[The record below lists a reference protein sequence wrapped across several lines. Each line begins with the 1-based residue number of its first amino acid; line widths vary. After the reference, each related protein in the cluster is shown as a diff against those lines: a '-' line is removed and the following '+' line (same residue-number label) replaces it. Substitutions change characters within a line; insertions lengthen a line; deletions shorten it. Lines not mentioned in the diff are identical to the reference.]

1 MKTILVIDD
10 EYALV
15 ESLTDLLEEEGY
27 RVVSALNGK
36 DGLARVVKEA
46 PDLIVSDFMMPIAAD
61 GLELLKGVRALP
73 AFRSVPVVM
82 MSASDMA
89 RMMGNRRLKLSAFL
103 YKPFQADELLGIVQR
118 LIGKGESRRG
128 AANK

>member
-1 MKTILVIDD
+1 MKTILLIDD

-27 RVVSALNGK
+27 RVVSAANGK
-36 DGLARVVKEA
+36 DGLARAVKEN
-46 PDLIVSDFMMPIAAD
+46 PDLIITDFMMPIAD
-61 GLELLKGVRALP
+61 GLELVQGIRALP
-73 AFRSVPVVM
+73 TFRTVPVVM

-89 RMMGNRRLKLSAFL
+89 GMLTNRRLKLSAFL
-103 YKPFQADELLGIVQR
+103 SKPFQADELMSIVHK
-118 LIGKGESRRG
+118 LIGKGEARKA

>member
-27 RVVSALNGK
+27 RVVSAANGK
-36 DGLARVVKEA
+36 DGLTRVMKEN
-46 PDLIVSDFMMPIAAD
+46 PDLIITDFMMPIAD
-61 GLELLKGVRALP
+61 GLELVRGVRALP
-73 AFRSVPVVM
+73 TFQAVPVVM

-89 RMMGNRRLKLSAFL
+89 GMVNNRRLKLSAVL
-103 YKPFQADELLGIVQR
+103 SKPFQADELMGLVR
-118 LIGKGESRRG
+118 KLIGKGERRR
-128 AANK
+128 AAAGK

>member
-27 RVVSALNGK
+27 RVVSAANGK
-36 DGLARVVKEA
+36 DGLTRVVKEN
-46 PDLIVSDFMMPIAAD
+46 PDLIITDFMMPIAD
-61 GLELLKGVRALP
+61 GLELVRAVRALP
-73 AFRSVPVVM
+73 TFQAVPVVM

-89 RMMGNRRLKLSAFL
+89 GMVTNRRLKLSAFL
-103 YKPFQADELLGIVQR
+103 SKPFQADELMSIVR
-118 LIGKGESRRG
+118 KLIGKGDSAKA

>member
-27 RVVSALNGK
+27 RVVSAANGK
-36 DGLARVVKEA
+36 DGLTRVVKEN
-46 PDLIVSDFMMPIAAD
+46 PDLIITDFMMPIAD
-61 GLELLKGVRALP
+61 GLELVRGVRALP
-73 AFRSVPVVM
+73 TFQAVPVVM
-82 MSASDMA
+82 MSASNMA
-89 RMMGNRRLKLSAFL
+89 GMVTNRRLNLSAFL
-103 YKPFQADELLGIVQR
+103 SKPFQVDELMSIVR
-118 LIGKGESRRG
+118 KLIGKGDSAKA